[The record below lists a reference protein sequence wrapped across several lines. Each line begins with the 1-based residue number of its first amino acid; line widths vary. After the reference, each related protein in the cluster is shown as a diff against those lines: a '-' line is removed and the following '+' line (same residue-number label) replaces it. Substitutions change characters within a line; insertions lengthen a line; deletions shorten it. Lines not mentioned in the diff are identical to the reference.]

1 MYTILI
7 QFASKYLF
15 QIIATIVIIA
25 AYFTWQHHQ
34 QTLGEERVKAEVAKR
49 DAETARKSAEL
60 IASEKAKVEQLNNE
74 QNERL
79 LNAITIYADR
89 SVNLSDDVSN
99 LTKRMRKSATTAE
112 CNKDTV
118 SRTANDSGTGERQI
132 AWTDREI
139 EEYAKTAIQIENEL
153 EKLVNE
159 IPVKD
164 K

>member
-34 QTLGEERVKAEVAKR
+34 QALGEERVKAEVAKR

-74 QNERL
+74 QNERYK
-79 LNAITIYADR
+79 NAITIYADR
-89 SVNLSDDVSN
+89 ATELNDDVAN
-99 LTKRMRKSATTAE
+99 LTKRMRHSTKAAD
-112 CNKDTV
+112 CNQDSMPGTIN
-118 SRTANDSGTGERQI
+118 ANGTGKEQI
-132 AWTDREI
+132 AWTDREV